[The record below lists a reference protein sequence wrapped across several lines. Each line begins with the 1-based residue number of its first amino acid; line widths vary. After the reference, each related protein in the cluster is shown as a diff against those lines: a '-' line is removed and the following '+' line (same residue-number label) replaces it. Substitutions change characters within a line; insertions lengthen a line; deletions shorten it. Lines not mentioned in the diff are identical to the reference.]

1 MSFAPPRISIPLLLL
16 ILLLQGCAPSR
27 QQIRRADAVVAAT
40 VDSTVSCTRADH
52 CATPSPLLEAA
63 DQALARSTVEKPV
76 HVVTLLA
83 DTEPALA
90 ARINLIRAARQS
102 IDVQTYIWDQDDVGK
117 LMLNELV
124 QAARRGVQVR
134 ILADQLFSFDNLD
147 LLDQLSRVSSH
158 LQVRLYNPTFHKAQ
172 TPPLDFAAGI
182 LCCFMQFNQRMH
194 NKLLLVDDSIGITG
208 GRNYQNR
215 YFNWD
220 DSFDY
225 IDRDVMVGGPAA
237 KEMAASFELFWNH
250 KRAVPLTHLR
260 DVNQRILSDRTAPG
274 WPTPQ
279 YSHPIRVA
287 RVQQAAEDPQW
298 LHTWLIAP
306 SLQVG
311 KVDYFSDMPAK
322 TDEPDRKRAT
332 DFTRHIMEMVSDA
345 KSEVLLQTPYLV
357 MSRKAQGIFRWL
369 HRRTDPPRI
378 IVSTNSLAST
388 DAFAVYAMS
397 YKHRKRYLKK
407 FGFEIHE
414 LKPHAPAAEVEYALA
429 NLDLDLDDDAL
440 LPVDARPVRKRSPLL
455 LLGSRGSNN
464 RPAPLRSDGRRFGL
478 HAKSIVIDDSFAM
491 VGSHNFDPRSD
502 HYNTEAGVIV
512 YDHVFADQLR
522 RNIMRDTQPENSW
535 VIAPRQSAVPVL
547 TDINQAIG
555 AVSEQLPLFD
565 LWPFRYATS
574 FDLKPGC
581 KPLRDSNP
589 GFYAC
594 YKPVGDF
601 PDVALSPKLI
611 ITRLFTAFGVGAK
624 GIL

>member
-1 MSFAPPRISIPLLLL
+1 MPHSLRRLTLPLLLGV
-16 ILLLQGCAPSR
+16 LLLQGCTLSR
-27 QQIRRADAVVAAT
+27 TQIRRADAVVAAT
-40 VDSTVSCTRADH
+40 VDRSVSCSRADH
-52 CATPSPLLEAA
+52 CAEPSPLREAA
-63 DQALARSTVEKPV
+63 IQALAASTEQRPV
-76 HVVTLLA
+76 HVVTLL
-83 DTEPALA
+83 DDSEPALA
-90 ARINLIRAARQS
+90 ARINLIRAAQQS
-102 IDVQTYIWDQDDVGK
+102 IDVQTFIWDQDDTGQLV
-117 LMLNELV
+117 LDELV
-124 QAARRGVQVR
+124 QAARRGVRVR
-134 ILADQLFSFDNLD
+134 ILADQLFSLDDMD
-147 LLDQLSRVSSH
+147 LLDRLSRVSAN
-158 LQVRLYNPTFHKAQ
+158 LQVRLYNPTFQKAK

-237 KEMAASFELFWNH
+237 REMAASFALFWKH
-250 KRAVPLTHLR
+250 KRTVPLTHLR
-260 DVNQRILSDRTAPG
+260 DINRRIRSDRVLPAWT
-274 WPTPQ
+274 TPQ
-279 YSHPIRVA
+279 YSRPDRVA
-287 RVQQAAEDPQW
+287 RVEQDAEDPQW
-298 LHTWLIAP
+298 LHTWLVAP

-311 KVDYFSDMPAK
+311 KVDYFSDLPAK

-332 DFTRHIMEMVSDA
+332 DFTRHIMSMVSNA

-369 HRRTDPPRI
+369 HRRADPPRI

-429 NLDLDLDDDAL
+429 NLELDRDDEPAPSDAS
-440 LPVDARPVRKRSPLL
+440 PVRTRSRLL

-464 RPAPLRSDGRRFGL
+464 RPAPLNSKGRRFGL

-512 YDHVFADQLR
+512 YDHAFADQLR
-522 RNIMRDTQPENSW
+522 RNIMRDIRPQNAW
-535 VIAPRQSAVPVL
+535 VIAPRLSAVPVL

-581 KPLRDSNP
+581 KPLPASSP

-594 YKPVGDF
+594 YEPVGDF

-611 ITRLFTAFGVGAK
+611 ITRLITAFGVGAK